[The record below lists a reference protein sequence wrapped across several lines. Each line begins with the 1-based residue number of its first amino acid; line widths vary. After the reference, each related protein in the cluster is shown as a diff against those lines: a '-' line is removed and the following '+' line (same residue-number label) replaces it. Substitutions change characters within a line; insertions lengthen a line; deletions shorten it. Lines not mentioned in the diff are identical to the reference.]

1 MINMFHSARLK
12 LTVFYLAI
20 LLFFSLALTFGIR
33 AIALREYDRSNRAQ
47 LGEVYSLQKNFF
59 DQSIETFVLPPP
71 RNTFENLQQDQNDLV
86 RKHLNE
92 DIIIFNICALIVGGV
107 LSYWYAGRTL
117 KPIIDA
123 HDAQKRF
130 ASDASHELRT
140 PLANMKVEN
149 EVFLRQ
155 KTFSETEAREL
166 ITSNLE
172 EVQRLESLA
181 DNLLHLSQYEKNNLH
196 LGSVPIKT
204 VVDNALAAS
213 AKALDANG
221 IKIERKLAPAHVLG
235 DRESLEQLLT
245 IVIDN
250 AIKYG
255 PKKGTVYLTG
265 NKSSN
270 HYCLKVRDEGPGI
283 AAEDLPHIFERLY
296 RGDKARTSKAE
307 GYGLGLALAKQM
319 AEANQATITAA
330 NAKPKG
336 AEFKIQLGLVHASRK

>member
-1 MINMFHSARLK
+1 MFRSARLK

-33 AIALREYDRSNRAQ
+33 NMALREYDRSNRAQ
-47 LGEVYSLQKNFF
+47 LGEVYSLQKDFF
-59 DQSIETFVLPPP
+59 DDSIETFVLPPAKSQ
-71 RNTFENLQQDQNDLV
+71 FQDLQHNQNDLV

-92 DIIIFNICALIVGGV
+92 DIIIFNICALVFGGM

-117 KPIIDA
+117 RPIKEA

-155 KTFSETEAREL
+155 KTFTESDAREL

-181 DNLLHLSQYEKNNLH
+181 DNLLHLSQYEKSNLN

-204 VVDNALAAS
+204 VVDNALSTS

-221 IKIERKLAPAHVLG
+221 IKIDRKIAPAHVLG
-235 DRESLEQLLT
+235 DRESLERLLT

-255 PKKGTVYLTG
+255 PKKGTVCITG
-265 NKSSN
+265 KKSSGN
-270 HYCLKVRDEGPGI
+270 YCLKVRDEGKGI
-283 AAEDLPHIFERLY
+283 SAEDLPHIFERLY
-296 RGDKARTSKAE
+296 RGDKARHSKAE
-307 GYGLGLALAKQM
+307 GYGLGLALAKQI
-319 AEANQATITAA
+319 AEANQASISAA

-336 AEFKIQLGLVHASRK
+336 AEFTIQLGLVHAVKR

>member
-1 MINMFHSARLK
+1 MRNMFHSARLK
-12 LTVFYLAI
+12 LTAFYLAI
-20 LLFFSLALTFGIR
+20 LLCFSLALTFGIR
-33 AIALREYDRSNRAQ
+33 EMALREYDRSNRAQ

-59 DQSIETFVLPPP
+59 DESIESFVLPPP
-71 RNTFENLQQDQNDLV
+71 RSQFEDLQQNQNDLV

-92 DIIIFNICALIVGGV
+92 DIVIFNICALIVGGV

-117 KPIIDA
+117 KPIFEA

-140 PLANMKVEN
+140 PLANIKVEN

-155 KTFSETEAREL
+155 KVFTETEAREL

-181 DNLLHLSQYEKNNLH
+181 NNLLNLSQYEQTNLH
-196 LGSVPIKT
+196 LGSVPIRT
-204 VVDNALAAS
+204 VVDNTLAAS
-213 AKALDANG
+213 TKALDS
-221 IKIERKLAPAHVLG
+221 RKVKVEKNIAPAHVLG
-235 DRESLEQLLT
+235 DRDSLERLLT

-255 PKKGTVYLTG
+255 PAKGTVYITG
-265 NKSSN
+265 KKISGQ
-270 HYCLKVRDEGPGI
+270 YCLKVRDEGPGI
-283 AAEDLPHIFERLY
+283 TPEDLPHIFDRLY
-296 RGDKARTSKAE
+296 RGDKARSSKAE
-307 GYGLGLALAKQM
+307 GYGLGLALARQI
-319 AEANQATITAA
+319 ATANHATITAA

-336 AEFKIQLGLVHASRK
+336 AEFQLELSLVK